1 MFDIEVAKQ
10 VGVVAAILFQ
20 NIAFWCMHCEANG
33 TNYHDGLYW
42 TYNTNKAFC
51 ELFPYMSSK
60 TIRNALQKLVD
71 AGLIVTGNYNEKAY
85 DRTIW
90 YALSQKGKCI
100 FQKGQMDIP
109 ERANAISQKGEP
121 IPYINTDINPDINT
135 DINVKRTRFTRPTAD
150 ELTAYANEI
159 DYNLR
164 VQVFLDYYDGNG
176 WMVGK
181 NHMKDWKATVR
192 QWKRRDE
199 ERGID
204 VHARRS
210 EPTREDILASLTP
223 EQQRIIDGIN
233 ARGENFG

>member
-1 MFDIEVAKQ
+1 VTVSFLMAR
-10 VGVVAAILFQ
+10 GILVQ
-20 NIAFWCMHCEANG
+20 CSNEEYELLSAGSMTGSEGYSAERMRRLRDRKLLASHCDAPVTLSDEEKREKRKEKEKESRED
-33 TNYHDGLYW
+33 T
-42 TYNTNKAFC
+42 K
-51 ELFPYMSSK
+51 
-60 TIRNALQKLVD
+60 RN
-71 AGLIVTGNYNEKAY
+71 
-85 DRTIW
+85 R
-90 YALSQKGKCI
+90 
-100 FQKGQMDIP
+100 F
-109 ERANAISQKGEP
+109 
-121 IPYINTDINPDINT
+121 
-135 DINVKRTRFTRPTAD
+135 VKPTAE

-210 EPTREDILASLTP
+210 EPTREDILASITP
-223 EQQRIIDGIN
+223 EQQRIIDEIN
-233 ARGENFG
+233 ARGENYG